1 MKTIQIH
8 GKNYVPVS
16 ERIKE
21 AGAKLIG
28 VSTEVLQHEPVVV
41 VKATITLAVEAGV
54 VSTDNKTFTGISS
67 ANPQKL
73 IEKTNPY
80 EVAETS
86 AVGRALGFAGY
97 GIDEGIASAD
107 EITKY
112 PEDKYGDSEV
122 TQALDDKMTCKKHH
136 IQMKLNRN
144 GKPYHIANDEFC
156 NGMGF
161 PSERGG
167 TDLKDIAKKID
178 SSSTGKSEEEEEYST
193 YGLEGIDQE

>member
-21 AGAKLIG
+21 AGVKLQGIE
-28 VSTEVLQHEPVVV
+28 TEVLQHDPIVV
-41 VKATITLAVEAGV
+41 VKATITLQGRE
-54 VSTDNKTFTGISS
+54 KTFTGISS
-67 ANPQKL
+67 ANPLKL

-107 EITKY
+107 EMTKY
-112 PEDKYGDSEV
+112 NEGDGEPLKNIV
-122 TQALDDKMTCKKHH
+122 QKINGDCTC
-136 IQMKLNRN
+136 
-144 GKPYHIANDEFC
+144 
-156 NGMGF
+156 
-161 PSERGG
+161 G
-167 TDLKDIAKKID
+167 TTNEWHRKDCPMF
-178 SSSTGKSEEEEEYST
+178 GKSV
-193 YGLEGIDQE
+193 GH

>member
-1 MKTIQIH
+1 MKTISIH

-21 AGAKLIG
+21 ASESLTG
-28 VSTEVLQHEPVVV
+28 VQTEVLQHEPVVV
-41 VKATITLAVEAGV
+41 VKATVDIKG
-54 VSTDNKTFTGISS
+54 KGTFTGISS

-107 EITKY
+107 EMTKY
-112 PEDKYGDSEV
+112 NEGDGEPLKNIV
-122 TQALDDKMTCKKHH
+122 QKINGDCTCGTTNEWHRKDCPMFGKK
-136 IQMKLNRN
+136 
-144 GKPYHIANDEFC
+144 A
-156 NGMGF
+156 
-161 PSERGG
+161 
-167 TDLKDIAKKID
+167 
-178 SSSTGKSEEEEEYST
+178 
-193 YGLEGIDQE
+193 

>member
-21 AGAKLIG
+21 AGDNLVKVETVIM
-28 VSTEVLQHEPVVV
+28 QHEPVVV
-41 VKATITLAVEAGV
+41 IKATIFLKSGN
-54 VSTDNKTFTGISS
+54 SFTGISS
-67 ANPQKL
+67 ANPLKL

-107 EITKY
+107 EVNKY
-112 PEDKYGDSEV
+112 PEDKYGDVEV
-122 TQALDDKMTCKKHH
+122 TRSLEDKTIRQSEGNTCICGSKNQFHSKSCPLFGKK
-136 IQMKLNRN
+136 
-144 GKPYHIANDEFC
+144 A
-156 NGMGF
+156 
-161 PSERGG
+161 
-167 TDLKDIAKKID
+167 
-178 SSSTGKSEEEEEYST
+178 
-193 YGLEGIDQE
+193 EG

>member
-21 AGAKLIG
+21 AGANLHKVETTIM
-28 VSTEVLQHEPVVV
+28 QHEPVVV
-41 VKATITLAVEAGV
+41 IKAEVTILDDKGFF
-54 VSTDNKTFTGISS
+54 KTYTGISS
-67 ANPQKL
+67 ANPAKL

-97 GIDEGIASAD
+97 GIDDGIASAD
-107 EITKY
+107 EVTKY
-112 PEDKYGDSEV
+112 PEKIEDNFGDSEV
-122 TQALDDKMTCKKHH
+122 TQALEKNLCKKH
-136 IQMKLNRN
+136 QVSMKLNKF

-156 NGMGF
+156 NGFGF
-161 PSERGG
+161 PSEKGG
-167 TDLKDIAKKID
+167 EDLKDIAKKID
-178 SSSTGKSEEEEEYST
+178 SSLGKSEEE
-193 YGLEGIDQE
+193 IDLDDIPTDL

>member
-107 EITKY
+107 EMTKY
-112 PEDKYGDSEV
+112 NEGDGEPIKNIV
-122 TQALDDKMTCKKHH
+122 QKINGDCTCGTTNEWHRKDCPMFGKK
-136 IQMKLNRN
+136 
-144 GKPYHIANDEFC
+144 A
-156 NGMGF
+156 
-161 PSERGG
+161 
-167 TDLKDIAKKID
+167 
-178 SSSTGKSEEEEEYST
+178 
-193 YGLEGIDQE
+193 

>member
-21 AGAKLIG
+21 AGKVLVG
-28 VSTEVLQHEPVVV
+28 VETEVLQHEPVVV
-41 VKATITLAVEAGV
+41 IKAKVWLDKG
-54 VSTDNKTFTGISS
+54 TFTGISS
-67 ANPQKL
+67 ANPAKL

-107 EITKY
+107 EVTKY
-112 PEDKYGDSEV
+112 PENDDATTIYPASQKQLDYIIKLEDQKGVDHLEIIDKNHASRRIEELLKMPADILNQVNESFAKSNGDTGIEGEYGD
-122 TQALDDKMTCKKHH
+122 K
-136 IQMKLNRN
+136 
-144 GKPYHIANDEFC
+144 
-156 NGMGF
+156 
-161 PSERGG
+161 
-167 TDLKDIAKKID
+167 
-178 SSSTGKSEEEEEYST
+178 
-193 YGLEGIDQE
+193 